1 LKCLKLTL
9 ALTALIVCTVSA
21 PSSAAFRSEFPYG
34 FFLSSQKALFFSL
47 PTLIYIMISDVLF
60 VQLEPAFEYYLGGF
74 SFVKGLM
81 LLLLLNYFRVQYIL
95 ST

>member
-1 LKCLKLTL
+1 
-9 ALTALIVCTVSA
+9 
-21 PSSAAFRSEFPYG
+21 
-34 FFLSSQKALFFSL
+34 
-47 PTLIYIMISDVLF
+47 MISDVLF